1 MCDRQGCECV
11 TDLFVNLYAAFFVMY
26 NLSPHMILTVTLNN
40 CAQWVLFVTD
50 MIEIYNE
57 ALQVRQL

>member
-1 MCDRQGCECV
+1 
-11 TDLFVNLYAAFFVMY
+11 
-26 NLSPHMILTVTLNN
+26 MILTVTLNN